1 MNYPTLYDAY
11 DNGELILESKKA
23 SEIAKYIGTASFD
36 KIHKAAREG
45 KLFKKRYYFKE
56 VEMNISDIASDFT
69 KEAFIK
75 KFGEENYREWL
86 CLNRRYGKYMLAVES
101 N

>member
-1 MNYPTLYDAY
+1 MTYPILYDVY
-11 DNGELILESKKA
+11 ENGKLILKSQKA
-23 SEIAKYIGTASFD
+23 KAIAKYIGTSSYD
-36 KIHKAAREG
+36 KIYLAAQENR
-45 KLFKKRYYFKE
+45 LYKKRYYFKE
-56 VEMNISDIASDFT
+56 VKMDISDISSTFT

-86 CLNRRYGKYMLAVES
+86 CLNRRYGKHMLAVES